1 VSALLYQDGEYPPGN
16 DEECAGSAASP
27 IGQAAA
33 GAEKEGA
40 SDD

>member
-1 VSALLYQDGEYPPGN
+1 VWALLHQDGEYPPGN
-16 DEECAGSAASP
+16 DEERAGSAALTYR
-27 IGQAAA
+27 QAAA